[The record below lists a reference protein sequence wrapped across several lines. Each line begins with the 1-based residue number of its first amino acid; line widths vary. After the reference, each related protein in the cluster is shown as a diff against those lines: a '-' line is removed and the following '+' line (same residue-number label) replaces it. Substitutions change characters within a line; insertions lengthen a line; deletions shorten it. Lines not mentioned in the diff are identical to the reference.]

1 MKLANPR
8 VDPDPRP
15 RSAPVGPGS
24 AYQAVADATA
34 IRPTAVSLNAGFA
47 PVAPRRQ
54 RELREWRLGAGDD
67 RQERPV
73 SVPHVWSRAEPEL
86 VDFKGPCRYRRDLP
100 AGDGHRM
107 LVFGGL
113 DYVATILVD
122 GTWVAGHEG
131 GFTPVAVDLPG
142 DAVSVAVYLDDPVE
156 LNMLGTNPVAAAKR
170 KVKGVF
176 EFHDSRP
183 GGHVASLS
191 WSPRWARRWGSGGI
205 VEPVTL
211 LTTGP
216 ARLDATFVTATPHRL
231 ALSWVLTNLTTA
243 SLQVSLR
250 AVLTGPGAGQ
260 TVSVQAELPPGASR
274 VSVHAD
280 ASEAA
285 PWAPGAGRLY
295 RLDTEV
301 STGPG
306 EVCDTSAVRFGV
318 REIAMSL
325 EPDGTAFQL
334 RVDGRRHYVRAANYI
349 PGVWLPELTEET
361 FRRDV
366 ELAQAANLNSFG
378 LHAHVLPERFYD
390 LADSHGLFVY
400 QDFPLNL
407 AHDPAGGPLFPGGPN
422 MAEASQLL
430 AAEMAYRLY
439 NHPSVVYYCGH
450 NEPAYQLGEAF
461 RGATASEVVRMQRAF
476 AAAPDEEKLDL
487 ARAELLRQ
495 IDPSRPAFF
504 ASGVGRTRPVG
515 DNHSY
520 SGSLTTDPTTTITE
534 LSVPF
539 VSEFGAW
546 TANFSAA
553 EHVNPARGDWPP
565 GPDAPGEWDRQTHFY
580 ISQALRVGRPERYPD
595 FPSWT
600 YAGQLWAGAFIKLGV
615 EAFRSRMWNPTAAHR
630 YHLFVDHWGG
640 AGAGVV
646 DRHRL
651 RQYHYWS
658 LAAANRPLLPV
669 VEALPSMRAEPGG
682 VRLRSWVID
691 DRPAAVG
698 AGRVSWELHRL
709 PPGGYHLIG
718 VDDPQIPDAF
728 GPHTPPAGDLVVL
741 PRATGERI
749 DSGGW
754 DFECVAGASQAGP
767 ALDLEIPAAAEP
779 TAYLV
784 RLLAERGEET
794 VANWSAF
801 LAAPSGWTPPPGIGA
816 PPRFDLTITGSGRF
830 RLVRRW
836 SGATVRDGEVAG
848 MLTLTGL
855 VPDQYLLEGSVVVGI
870 DLYGDVT
877 ADLATGAAACQRGL
891 PWWFDPRS
899 GR

>member
-15 RSAPVGPGS
+15 RAAPVGPGS
-24 AYQAVADATA
+24 AYQAVAAAATVN
-34 IRPTAVSLNAGFA
+34 PTDMSLHTGTA
-47 PVAPRRQ
+47 PVAPRRE
-54 RELREWRLGAGDD
+54 REVRDWLLQAGDSPE
-67 RQERPV
+67 ERPV
-73 SVPHVWSRAEPEL
+73 SAPHVWSRAEPDL
-86 VDFKGPCRYRRDLP
+86 VDFKGPCRYRLHLP
-100 AGDGHRM
+100 AGEGHRR
-107 LVFGGL
+107 LLFGGL
-113 DYVATILVD
+113 DYVATILLD
-122 GTWVAGHEG
+122 GTQVATHEG
-131 GFTPVAVDLPG
+131 GFTPVAVDLPA
-142 DAVSVAVYLDDPVE
+142 DAVSVAVQVDDPVE
-156 LNMLGTNPVAAAKR
+156 PTLLGENPVAAAKR

-191 WSPRWARRWGSGGI
+191 WSPLWARRWGTGGI

-211 LTTGP
+211 LTTGA
-216 ARLDATFVTATPHRL
+216 ARLDATFVTATPDRL
-231 ALSWVLTNLTTA
+231 SLSWVTTNLTPA
-243 SLQVSLR
+243 PLPVSLR
-250 AVLTGPGAGQ
+250 AVLAGPGAGQ
-260 TVSVQAELPPGASR
+260 TLSVAAELPPGAGR
-274 VSVHAD
+274 VSVELD
-280 ASEAA
+280 VREAA

-295 RLDTEV
+295 RLDTELCV
-301 STGPG
+301 GAG
-306 EVCDTSAVRFGV
+306 ELSDTSSVRFGV
-318 REIAMSL
+318 REVAMSL
-325 EPDGTAFQL
+325 EPDGTEFQL
-334 RVDGRRHYVRAANYI
+334 RIDGRRHYVRAANYI
-349 PGVWLPELTEET
+349 PGVWLPELTQET
-361 FRRDV
+361 FRRDI

-378 LHAHVLPERFYD
+378 PHAHVLPERFYD
-390 LADSHGLFVY
+390 LADSHGLLVY

-407 AHDPAGGPLFPGGPN
+407 ANDPAGEPLLPGGPT
-422 MAEASQLL
+422 MAAASQLL

-439 NHPSVVYYCGH
+439 NHPSVVYYCCH

-461 RGATASEVVRMQRAF
+461 RGATVPEVARMQRAF
-476 AAAPDEEKLDL
+476 AEAPDEEKLDL

-495 IDPSRPAFF
+495 VDPGRPAFF

-520 SGSLTTDPTTTITE
+520 SGSLTTDPTTTITGV
-534 LSVPF
+534 SVPF
-539 VSEFGAW
+539 LSEFGAW

-580 ISQALRVGRPERYPD
+580 ISQALRAGRPDRYPD
-595 FPSWT
+595 YPSWT
-600 YAGQLWAGAFIKLGV
+600 YAGHLWAGAFIKLGV
-615 EAFRSRMWNPTAAHR
+615 EAFRSRMWNPAGGHR

-640 AGAGVV
+640 GGAGVV

-669 VEALPSMRAEPGG
+669 VEALPSMRTEPGP
-682 VRLRSWVID
+682 VRLRTWVID
-691 DRPAAVG
+691 DRPAATG
-698 AGRVSWELHRL
+698 TGRVRWELHRL
-709 PPGGYHLIG
+709 PPGSYHLIG

-728 GPHTPPAGDLVVL
+728 GPHVPPAGDLVVL
-741 PRATGERI
+741 PRGTGERI

-754 DFECVAGASQAGP
+754 DFECASGASQPGP
-767 ALDLEIPAAAEP
+767 TLQLDVPAAEP

-784 RLLAERGEET
+784 RLIAEHGEET

-801 LAAPSGWTPPPGIGA
+801 MAAPPDWSPPPGMSAA
-816 PPRFDLTITGSGRF
+816 PKFDLTLTGAGPF

-836 SGATVRDGEVAG
+836 TGTTVREGAVAG
-848 MLTLTGL
+848 MFTLTGL
-855 VPDQYLLEGSVVVGI
+855 APDQYLLEGPVVTGI

-877 ADLATGAAACQRGL
+877 ADLASGTAACQGQL
-891 PWWFDPRS
+891 PWWFDART